1 MDPMFDPD
9 LIEYV
14 DDATLL
20 TALATIAVAPE
31 RGDRTV
37 ILAEIARRDLGPL
50 TITHDPAPTTPM
62 IAEMRA

>member
-9 LIEYV
+9 LIEYM

-50 TITHDPAPTTPM
+50 TVTRDPAPTTPM
-62 IAEMRA
+62 IAQLRA